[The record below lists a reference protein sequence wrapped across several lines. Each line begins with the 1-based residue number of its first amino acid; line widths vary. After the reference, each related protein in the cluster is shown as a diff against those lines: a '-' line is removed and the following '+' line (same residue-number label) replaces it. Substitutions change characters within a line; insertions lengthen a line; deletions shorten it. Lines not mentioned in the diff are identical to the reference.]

1 MMELKTATDRIE
13 LTADEALE
21 LLFGSGRV
29 RGDEIE
35 VALPEQERLPLF
47 QKLQEIQND

>member
-1 MMELKTATDRIE
+1 MELKRATDRIE
-13 LTADEALE
+13 LTADEALD

-35 VALPEQERLPLF
+35 VAVPEQERLPLLA
-47 QKLQEIQND
+47 KLDEMNHD